1 MTFVLTVMQAAQRV
15 GRDPETV
22 RRWIRAGR
30 LRARRSG
37 NRHLIEEA
45 DLAMVAEE
53 PHSIGVPSEL
63 ENFESGNP
71 QPDWVKIL
79 HRSRAGH

>member
-1 MTFVLTVMQAAQRV
+1 MLLSVTQAAQRV
-15 GRDPETV
+15 GRDPETI

-30 LRARRSG
+30 LRAQKNG
-37 NRHLIEEA
+37 NKHLIEED
-45 DLAMVAEE
+45 DLAMAVEE
-53 PHSIGVPSEL
+53 PRSVGVPPEL
-63 ENFESGNP
+63 ERFESGRP